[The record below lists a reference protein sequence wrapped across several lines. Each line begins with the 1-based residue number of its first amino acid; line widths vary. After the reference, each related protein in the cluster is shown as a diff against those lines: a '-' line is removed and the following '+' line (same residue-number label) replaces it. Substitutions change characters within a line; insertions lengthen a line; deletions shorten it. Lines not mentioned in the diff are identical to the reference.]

1 MAKCNEKTEVYS
13 RVTGYF
19 RPVTNWNKGKQQE
32 FKDRRIPKGSKCRM
46 IRDDFMP
53 GLVYFEHLRCPSAPT
68 VTAQKNCP
76 KNPVIHNNKPAMAL
90 A

>member
-1 MAKCNEKTEVYS
+1 MSEKIIVA
-13 RVTGYF
+13 RRDLICDLCG
-19 RPVTNWNKGKQQE
+19 
-32 FKDRRIPKGSKCRM
+32 RRIPKGSKCRM

-68 VTAQKNCP
+68 VTVETNWP
-76 KNPVIHNNKPAMAL
+76 KNPVIHHNKPAIAL

>member
-1 MAKCNEKTEVYS
+1 MSEKIIVA
-13 RVTGYF
+13 RRDLICDLCG
-19 RPVTNWNKGKQQE
+19 
-32 FKDRRIPKGSKCRM
+32 RRIPKGSKCRM

-68 VTAQKNCP
+68 VTVETNCP
-76 KNPVIHNNKPAMAL
+76 KNPVIHHNKPAIAL